1 MNTVKEIYDTL
12 NSKYE
17 CKEIYIEDFQTEQIF
32 YQVEDLVN
40 KVIEKNEIKIN
51 KYLKLCE
58 KECNKTE
65 NIKISENDDINLE
78 KSDEISNDIND
89 IQSENNKDYSIDS
102 KDEKEEDFIEFDA
115 SSEFSFDKES
125 NESEFE
131 EDEEINIDDLKELQL
146 WMFLNIWTKISKN
159 KSYFF
164 CKTVTFFIFCKLL
177 ILLRLVLISTFFLT
191 TNFVSGIYPKRPK
204 SLILS
209 KRPSIS
215 LYSNSI
221 SSISSNFSSSFFS
234 IS

>member
-131 EDEEINIDDLKELQL
+131 EDEEINIDDLKELPAL
-146 WMFLNIWTKISKN
+146 DVFKYLDKNIKK
-159 KSYFF
+159 
-164 CKTVTFFIFCKLL
+164 
-177 ILLRLVLISTFFLT
+177 
-191 TNFVSGIYPKRPK
+191 
-204 SLILS
+204 
-209 KRPSIS
+209 
-215 LYSNSI
+215 
-221 SSISSNFSSSFFS
+221 
-234 IS
+234 

>member
-131 EDEEINIDDLKELQL
+131 EDEEINIDDLKELPAL
-146 WMFLNIWTKISKN
+146 DVFKYLDKN
-159 KSYFF
+159 
-164 CKTVTFFIFCKLL
+164 CKK
-177 ILLRLVLISTFFLT
+177 
-191 TNFVSGIYPKRPK
+191 
-204 SLILS
+204 
-209 KRPSIS
+209 
-215 LYSNSI
+215 
-221 SSISSNFSSSFFS
+221 
-234 IS
+234 

>member
-89 IQSENNKDYSIDS
+89 INDIQSENNKDYSIDS

-131 EDEEINIDDLKELQL
+131 EDEEINIDDLKELPAL
-146 WMFLNIWTKISKN
+146 DVFKYLDKN
-159 KSYFF
+159 
-164 CKTVTFFIFCKLL
+164 CKK
-177 ILLRLVLISTFFLT
+177 
-191 TNFVSGIYPKRPK
+191 
-204 SLILS
+204 
-209 KRPSIS
+209 
-215 LYSNSI
+215 
-221 SSISSNFSSSFFS
+221 
-234 IS
+234 